1 MTIDTLKVAKRLKE
15 AGFND
20 LQAEA
25 VVATVQESAEGAD
38 LATKSDLREVE
49 AALRMEIAGVR
60 AEMREMELRLEAK
73 MEAPNSQILNRVF
86 GMILSAIV
94 INVVVIVGAIFGVAK
109 LAGH

>member
-38 LATKSDLREVE
+38 LATKSDLRE
-49 AALRMEIAGVR
+49 
-60 AEMREMELRLEAK
+60 MELRLEARI
-73 MEAPNSQILNRVF
+73 ERASGENLTRVF
-86 GMILSAIV
+86 GLILGALV
-94 INVVVIVGAIFGVAK
+94 INFMAVVGAMFGLAK
-109 LAGH
+109 LLGH

>member
-49 AALRMEIAGVR
+49 AALRVEITGIR
-60 AEMREMELRLEAK
+60 AEMREMELRLEAQNERTK
-73 MEAPNSQILNRVF
+73 SEILNRVF
-86 GMILSAIV
+86 AMILSAIV
-94 INVVVIVGAIFGVAK
+94 INIVGIIGAVFGVAK
-109 LAGH
+109 LMGR